1 MVDVYI
7 TLDKLEQVVTDL
19 EAIISEFE
27 KATSLSEELEAAI
40 GDPFGESKLREE
52 AQEFEERW
60 DDKRNQ
66 LKDGL
71 EGVKDHVK
79 GILDG
84 IEEWDAETAK
94 AFNGE

>member
-1 MVDVYI
+1 MADVYI

>member
-1 MVDVYI
+1 MSDVYI
-7 TLDKLEQVVTDL
+7 TLDRLEQVVTDL
-19 EAIISEFE
+19 EAIITEFE
-27 KATSLSEELEAAI
+27 HATSRSEELEAAI
-40 GDPFGESKLREE
+40 SNPFGEDKLRDE

-60 DDKRNQ
+60 DDKRDE

-71 EGVKDHVK
+71 TGVKDHVQ

>member
-1 MVDVYI
+1 MADVYI
-7 TLDKLEQVVTDL
+7 TLDRLEQVVTDL
-19 EAIISEFE
+19 EAIISEFDN
-27 KATSLSEELEAAI
+27 ATSLSEELEAAI
-40 GDPFGESKLREE
+40 SDPFGENKLKDE

-60 DDKRNQ
+60 DDKRDQ

-71 EGVKDHVK
+71 TGVKDHVK

-94 AFNGE
+94 AFNGQ

>member
-1 MVDVYI
+1 MADIYI
-7 TLDKLEQVVTDL
+7 DLERLGRVVTDL
-19 EAIISEFE
+19 EAIINDFE
-27 KATSLSEELEAAI
+27 NATSLSEELEAAI

-60 DDKRNQ
+60 DDKRGE

-71 EGVKDHVK
+71 KGVKDHVK
-79 GILDG
+79 GIVDG

>member
-60 DDKRNQ
+60 DDKRSQ

-71 EGVKDHVK
+71 EGVRDHVT

-94 AFNGE
+94 AFNGQ

>member
-40 GDPFGESKLREE
+40 GDPFGASKLREE

>member
-84 IEEWDAETAK
+84 IEEWDAETAA

>member
-1 MVDVYI
+1 MSDVYI
-7 TLDKLEQVVTDL
+7 TLDRLEQVVTDL

>member
-1 MVDVYI
+1 MADVYI

-71 EGVKDHVK
+71 EGVRDHVK
-79 GILDG
+79 GIVDG